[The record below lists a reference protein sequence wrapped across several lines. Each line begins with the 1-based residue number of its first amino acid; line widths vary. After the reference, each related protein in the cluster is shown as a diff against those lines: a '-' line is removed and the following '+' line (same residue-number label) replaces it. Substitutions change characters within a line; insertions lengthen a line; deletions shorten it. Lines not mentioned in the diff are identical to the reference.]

1 MGSARKLQSEIDRT
15 LKKVQ
20 EGVELFDQIWQ
31 KVYDTENLNQ
41 KEKYEADLKKE
52 IKKLQRYRDQIK
64 TWAASNDIKDKRQL
78 LDARKQI
85 EREMERFKV
94 CEKETKTK
102 AFSKE
107 GLNQAM
113 KMDPKEKAKQEMR
126 DWLTNTVE
134 TLSTQVDEFD
144 YEMDGIQSN
153 MKKKEK
159 TPPRLTHLEESV
171 SRHKEHVRRLEQ
183 MLRLLDNETITPENV
198 GDVKDMVEDY
208 LERNQDDFDEFSDP
222 DELYDELLEQLDA
235 ATSLDPVVA
244 VAPVVESKKDKGDKK
259 DKDKERE
266 KERVAAEKEA
276 ERQRERDR
284 ATAAALK
291 SQVRGAPPVAPAPTP
306 VQRSTSLDD
315 QEDKRSAAARVV
327 AAAAAAQ
334 APQAAAPM
342 TRPESASGSVLA
354 AQNPPQSAPPSIPPL
369 GTTPLGIPP
378 QPRPTTPAA
387 AVPQQGPIPVSGA
400 TGQQA
405 ATSVPADMMANR
417 MYQGQGVSQGMGQT
431 RPAQQPNW
439 MAFPG
444 GEAGGSFPQLQ
455 PGQEGR
461 GANQPTIPPDQKK
474 RFLSRLQQVHANIVD
489 PATGQMEGQEE
500 RGAKG
505 KGMEGLPNGLNAPE
519 AGKPAPDMSE
529 STGGGGGG
537 SSMMGGGPPLNF
549 GNTNANMQLLQ
560 ACAARSIPQMGDSA
574 WSTQGSRVR
583 VPLGLSVPPSYPT
596 TKMPMLENP
605 ATFEKLDSE
614 ALFFAFYHQPG
625 TYQQYLAARELKR
638 QSWRYHKVHGAWF
651 QRHEEP
657 TTITDDFE
665 QGTYVYFDYN
675 IMHDDLQSGWC
686 YRLKQDFTFE
696 YDALEDEL
704 VI

>member
-354 AQNPPQSAPPSIPPL
+354 AQNPPQSAPPSIPPP

-405 ATSVPADMMANR
+405 ATDRKSV
-417 MYQGQGVSQGMGQT
+417 V
-431 RPAQQPNW
+431 
-439 MAFPG
+439 
-444 GEAGGSFPQLQ
+444 
-455 PGQEGR
+455 
-461 GANQPTIPPDQKK
+461 
-474 RFLSRLQQVHANIVD
+474 
-489 PATGQMEGQEE
+489 
-500 RGAKG
+500 
-505 KGMEGLPNGLNAPE
+505 
-519 AGKPAPDMSE
+519 
-529 STGGGGGG
+529 
-537 SSMMGGGPPLNF
+537 
-549 GNTNANMQLLQ
+549 
-560 ACAARSIPQMGDSA
+560 
-574 WSTQGSRVR
+574 
-583 VPLGLSVPPSYPT
+583 
-596 TKMPMLENP
+596 
-605 ATFEKLDSE
+605 
-614 ALFFAFYHQPG
+614 
-625 TYQQYLAARELKR
+625 
-638 QSWRYHKVHGAWF
+638 
-651 QRHEEP
+651 
-657 TTITDDFE
+657 
-665 QGTYVYFDYN
+665 
-675 IMHDDLQSGWC
+675 
-686 YRLKQDFTFE
+686 
-696 YDALEDEL
+696 
-704 VI
+704 